1 VNLRLEPGGQ
11 VIPGSVKV
19 VQSSGHGAFDQSVIS
34 AVYKASPLP
43 VPDGNEF
50 DELFQDFNFRFT
62 P

>member
-1 VNLRLEPGGQ
+1 M
-11 VIPGSVKV
+11 
-19 VQSSGHGAFDQSVIS
+19 QSSGHGAFDQSVIS